1 MPNAAEQKRELF
13 FYIKNADGKWVL
25 SETIYPIQYGE
36 FIAHNPRD
44 DNKIFQFVKI
54 AKELRIPPEAQS
66 STILKLF
73 QYKDRTWQNISSSE
87 ERVRM
92 FNSIITKKPGDE
104 SVLVDTLKKEF
115 RFVPRRRIDIE
126 GNGKKIGKVIID
138 GNSTSEDVFDEISPK
153 EIEKNQYD
161 TLKFQTSDGRS
172 IDVTGSGNINIYSRL
187 GEDIYSSGKFI
198 VERKNEGDT
207 FDINQLKTHRMGLD
221 PHSDVGTAVNL
232 QYKKKLELRAGEP
245 LWKKWATLTRRL
257 TRGDFIYF
265 YRNVFPEWIKYI
277 KPIQA
282 ETQPDDVEPK
292 MWYEEEKDW
301 TAYFDQ
307 FLNEHQQFEDAY
319 AEKESIDFE
328 LLYIDTLSDKYFD
341 DDTEAPK
348 FGGIRKSRRVKRK
361 TTRSRKSKNLSAQ
374 NDRVVNSSK
383 IYVNNLS
390 YIIYILC
397 LLLCF
402 LVQVI

>member
-265 YRNVFPEWIKYI
+265 YRNVF
-277 KPIQA
+277 
-282 ETQPDDVEPK
+282 
-292 MWYEEEKDW
+292 
-301 TAYFDQ
+301 
-307 FLNEHQQFEDAY
+307 
-319 AEKESIDFE
+319 
-328 LLYIDTLSDKYFD
+328 
-341 DDTEAPK
+341 
-348 FGGIRKSRRVKRK
+348 
-361 TTRSRKSKNLSAQ
+361 
-374 NDRVVNSSK
+374 
-383 IYVNNLS
+383 
-390 YIIYILC
+390 
-397 LLLCF
+397 
-402 LVQVI
+402 